1 VFYFAQPKTLFLT
14 EDLTNPNVLKYF
26 FLKYF
31 MDSIPWIIISIA
43 VLLLLFALV
52 FIFLINRKKFPR
64 REPDYY
70 VWFWIG
76 IVWIIIGIPL
86 VISENNFGI
95 FAIGILFA
103 ILGLIH
109 KKEWKKNHIKYK
121 DLTPLEKKIKFWVM
135 LILGIFILAFVS
147 WFLI

>member
-1 VFYFAQPKTLFLT
+1 MTLT
-14 EDLTNPNVLKYF
+14 
-26 FLKYF
+26 
-31 MDSIPWIIISIA
+31 PWIIISIA

-95 FAIGILFA
+95 FAIGILFT
-103 ILGLIH
+103 ILGLVH

-147 WFLI
+147 WFLIFV

>member
-1 VFYFAQPKTLFLT
+1 MTLT
-14 EDLTNPNVLKYF
+14 
-26 FLKYF
+26 
-31 MDSIPWIIISIA
+31 PWIIISIA

-95 FAIGILFA
+95 FAIGILIT
-103 ILGLIH
+103 ILGLVH

-147 WFLI
+147 WFLIFV